1 MAVAPSAES
10 FRTVEAMK
18 GIPNEIVTVAFT
30 PENTAL
36 VKDLKRAA
44 LKMGGAYIVSEQN
57 KERGEIRIALT
68 TERNVR
74 LRHLD
79 YDDESIQEMFPSR
92 RPT

>member
-1 MAVAPSAES
+1 MKAAPNHI
-10 FRTVEAMK
+10 F
-18 GIPNEIVTVAFT
+18 PPLHLT
-30 PENTAL
+30 PENIAL

-44 LKMGGAYIVSEQN
+44 LKMGGVYIISEQN

-79 YDDESIQEMFPSR
+79 YDDESVQEMFPSR